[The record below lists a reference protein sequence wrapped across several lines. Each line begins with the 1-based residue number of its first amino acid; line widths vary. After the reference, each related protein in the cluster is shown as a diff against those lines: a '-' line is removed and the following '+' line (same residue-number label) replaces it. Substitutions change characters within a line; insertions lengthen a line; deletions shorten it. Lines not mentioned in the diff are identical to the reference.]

1 MAAFDMDPKHPLK
14 PKGQRT
20 IDKLTRRDL
29 ERIAN
34 PMSVILGYTQL
45 MQRRVR
51 RGQVIDEQE
60 MLRVLGLIEQASRR
74 MITGL
79 TEVSEKAVPD
89 EGNSGPNQ

>member
-1 MAAFDMDPKHPLK
+1 
-14 PKGQRT
+14 
-20 IDKLTRRDL
+20 
-29 ERIAN
+29 
-34 PMSVILGYTQL
+34 

-89 EGNSGPNQ
+89 EGHSGPNQ